1 MENET
6 LDAKR
11 GLKIGVVGC
20 GNIATTQLKYIT
32 RFIGRERI
40 ALCDL
45 NPIRRAF
52 LAQQYQIPRTFGDL
66 GTLLEE
72 FRPEVVHIL
81 SPPHTHRDIAL
92 RCLEHGCHLFIE
104 KPMCVTVTEA
114 QEIVAAARRRNV
126 LVCVDHLRVTDPL
139 ILRVKELL
147 ASGAWGQVVHVALSE
162 ADNYLERKRAG
173 LAPKW
178 LTDLPGEIIW
188 DLLPHHLS
196 ILGEFLPELKVSG
209 VTARTNCYGEL
220 IALTCLLS
228 SPQGSGT
235 IHLSLESQLLKNEAA
250 ISCTRGALTVN
261 FRDLLLIRQQPG
273 TLPGP
278 AERVWSHVRTSGQA
292 LGGNLANIYRFL
304 RGRLDAYAGM
314 ERLLA
319 DFYQA
324 IQTHG
329 VAPVPAETGGSV
341 MALVHDIFQRIA
353 LPEKKGLLAA
363 PRVIVSPKTDRKAAL
378 VTGGTGFIGRV
389 LVKRLVGA
397 GWRVRLLTHRELT
410 MEEAD
415 RFEKEVEIFQGDVAN
430 PPDVA
435 RACAGVQQ
443 LYHLAAATKGNW
455 LNHLDATVAGTQH
468 VVEAALTAGVHR
480 LIYVST
486 IGLLNATHYPDQGE
500 IDESF
505 PYEEHPEKRGSY
517 AYAKLLAEKL
527 VLEKAA
533 QAPDLKVIILRPG
546 LVYGPGKNPLSDVV
560 QRVSRRLRVSL
571 KASKRVLPLVYVD
584 NLVDALMLAGETEAT
599 GIFNVVDQEI
609 VSVKDFIRAYK
620 GVTGERFVTFY
631 LPRGWIR
638 PVFGT
643 LEKVL
648 TMLQGQ
654 APHMVYKLRA
664 ASASARHSTAR
675 LEQTLGWRSAVP
687 FRDALKTTMEGGL
700 R

>member
-1 MENET
+1 MENKNLNE
-6 LDAKR
+6 KR
-11 GLKIGVVGC
+11 DLKIGVVGC
-20 GNIATTQLKYIT
+20 GNIATTQLKYLT
-32 RFIGRERI
+32 RFIDRQRI

-45 NPIRRAF
+45 NPIRLGF
-52 LAQQYQIPRTFGDL
+52 LAQQHQIPRTFGNL

-92 RCLEHGCHLFIE
+92 TCLEHGCHLFIE

-114 QEIVAAARRRNV
+114 EEIVAAARRKNA

-139 ILRVKELL
+139 ILGVKELL
-147 ASGAWGQVVHVALSE
+147 ASGTWGEVVHVALSE

-196 ILGEFLPELKVSG
+196 ILGEFLPDLKVAG

-220 IALTCLLS
+220 TALTCLLS

-235 IHLSLESQLLKNEAA
+235 IHLSLESRPLRNEVA
-250 ISCTRGALTVN
+250 ISCTRGAITVN
-261 FRDLLLIRQQPG
+261 FRDLLLLRQQPG

-292 LGGNLANIYRFL
+292 LGGNLTNIYRFL
-304 RGRLDAYAGM
+304 RGKLDAYAGM

-329 VAPVPAETGGSV
+329 AAPVSAETAGSV
-341 MALVHDIFQRIA
+341 VALVNDIFQRIT

-363 PRVIVSPKTDRKAAL
+363 PRVIVSPKTDHKTAL
-378 VTGGTGFIGRV
+378 VTGGTGFIGRG

-410 MEEAD
+410 VEEAD
-415 RFEKEVEIFQGDVAN
+415 KFGEGVEIFWGDVAN
-430 PPDVA
+430 PADVA
-435 RACAGVQQ
+435 SACAGVQQ
-443 LYHLAAATKGNW
+443 IYHLAAATKGNW
-455 LNHLDATVAGTQH
+455 LNHLDATVAGTKH
-468 VVEAALTAGVHR
+468 VVEAALAAGVDK

-486 IGLLNATHYPDQGE
+486 IGLLNATHYPDQGG

-505 PYEEHPEKRGSY
+505 PYEEQPEKRGSY
-517 AYAKLLAEKL
+517 PYAKLLAEKL

-533 QAPDLKVIILRPG
+533 QAPALKVIILRPG
-546 LVYGPGKNPLSDVV
+546 LVYGPGKNPLSDVAL
-560 QRVSRRLRVSL
+560 RVSRRVRVSL
-571 KASKRVLPLVYVD
+571 KESQRALPLVYLD
-584 NLVDALMLAGETEAT
+584 NLVDALMLAGENEAS

-620 GVTGERFVTFY
+620 RITGERFMTFY
-631 LPRGWIR
+631 LPRWWIR

-643 LEKVL
+643 LEKFFTL
-648 TMLQGQ
+648 LQGQ
-654 APHMVYKLRA
+654 SPHIVYKLRA
-664 ASASARHSTAR
+664 TSASARHSTAR
-675 LEQTLGWRSAVP
+675 LEQTLGWRSEVP
-687 FRDALKTTMEGGL
+687 FRDALKTTMEGEL